1 MAILVAVLPAF
12 IFLGALLLMDSFK
25 LVRPASV
32 ALAIAYGMASAFVCE
47 AIHVRLIA
55 SSIDL
60 DVLTRYVA
68 PLTEEAAKAL
78 FVAFLI
84 FRRRVGFVVD
94 AAVQGFA
101 VGTGFAVFENFGY
114 LRDVGDAP
122 MVLWVVRGLG
132 TAVLH
137 GATTAVVAMI
147 AKTIADRTP
156 ERASLAILPG
166 WGVAVVVHSAYNHL
180 LVSPLVATALL
191 LIVLPLLVLAVFE
204 RSDRATREWVGA
216 GLDLDIELL
225 HLVVSEHFQV
235 TRFGT
240 YLRDLR
246 SRFDG
251 RVVADMFCLLRLE
264 LELSVQAKARLIAR
278 GAGLEIPVDDDLH
291 ASLSELKYLRRSI
304 GPTGLLAL
312 KPLQVT
318 SHRDDWH
325 RFMLAQAGV
334 RARIKRKVRH
344 PRRMD

>member
-1 MAILVAVLPAF
+1 MPIVVAVLPAF
-12 IFLGALLLMDSFK
+12 VFLGALMLMDSFK

-32 ALAIAYGMASAFVCE
+32 GLALIYGMASAIACE
-47 AIHVRLIA
+47 ALHIRLIA
-55 SSIDL
+55 ASVDL
-60 DVLTRYVA
+60 DVLTRYLA
-68 PLTEEAAKAL
+68 PVTEETAKAL

-84 FRRRVGFVVD
+84 WRRRVGFVVD

-101 VGTGFAVFENFGY
+101 VGTGFAVFENFAY

-122 MVLWVVRGLG
+122 MMLWVVRGLG

-137 GATTAVVAMI
+137 GATTAVVAML
-147 AKTIADRTP
+147 AKTIADRKP
-156 ERASLAILPG
+156 ERALLAILPG
-166 WGVAVVVHSAYNHL
+166 WAVAVVVHSAYNHL

-191 LIVLPLLVLAVFE
+191 LVVLPLLVLAVFD

-225 HLVVSEHFQV
+225 QLVVSEHFQV
-235 TRFGT
+235 TRFSS
-240 YLRDLR
+240 YLRELR
-246 SRFDG
+246 THFDG
-251 RVVADMFCLLRLE
+251 PVVADMFCLLRLE

-291 ASLSELKYLRRSI
+291 ASLSELKYLQRSI
-304 GPTGLLAL
+304 GPTGMLAL

-325 RFMLAQAGV
+325 RFMLSQAGV
-334 RARIKRKVRH
+334 RARIKNKVHH
-344 PRRMD
+344 PRRIG